1 MEIELHCKSTSELL
15 DYQTIVTSSQ
25 DLHLLLVINL

>member
-1 MEIELHCKSTSELL
+1 MEIELYYKSTSELR
-15 DYQTIVTSSQ
+15 DSQTIVTSSQ